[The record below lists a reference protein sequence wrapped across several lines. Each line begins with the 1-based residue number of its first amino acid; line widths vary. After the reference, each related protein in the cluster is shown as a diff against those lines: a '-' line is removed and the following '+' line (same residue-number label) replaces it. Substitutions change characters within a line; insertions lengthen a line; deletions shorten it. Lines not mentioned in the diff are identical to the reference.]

1 MRRQETTRMI
11 HKPHS
16 NKQELYISS
25 CEKAG
30 NGGGIYK
37 YSLSDQGKLKYLAY
51 LPCDQPMYAVSENE
65 RLHILLRAPFE
76 ESENSGYF
84 SCKSNF
90 SDRSQIQNTL
100 GKVACHIAADRD
112 VYITNYL
119 SGNIVKNCKQAV
131 FHDGYGVNVSRQ
143 EMAHTHFAAIS
154 SDHKYVLCCDLGTDT
169 IFIYDRNLNE
179 ISKTKVPDG
188 YGVRHLVFSEDKKF
202 FYTSNELVPSV
213 SVFEYANGNAKPI
226 KTYKLPCRDK
236 KSTAAAIRLAEGK
249 NLYVSVRGEN
259 SIFAFDV
266 KAQTLQLRERFSCN
280 GDSPKDFNIVDDFIV
295 CANENS
301 DNIVVFQKYD
311 LTVMDTICL
320 KSPVCITIAN

>member
-76 ESENSGYF
+76 ESGNSGYF
-84 SCKSNF
+84 SCKSDF

-131 FHDGYGVNVSRQ
+131 FLDGYG
-143 EMAHTHFAAIS
+143 E
-154 SDHKYVLCCDLGTDT
+154 
-169 IFIYDRNLNE
+169 
-179 ISKTKVPDG
+179 VPNG

>member
-84 SCKSNF
+84 SCKSDF

-100 GKVACHIAADRD
+100 GKVACHIAADRELQD
-112 VYITNYL
+112 AFRFTMSNGVKRLNLRKEVTKDQYDYHGITDLTSAFRETEY
-119 SGNIVKNCKQAV
+119 KQPHFEKEMQYNTLASRSK
-131 FHDGYGVNVSRQ
+131 FCEISNEIFDKPEITSLNRFSNSTETLLYDINGLRVS
-143 EMAHTHFAAIS
+143 
-154 SDHKYVLCCDLGTDT
+154 KLKVLR
-169 IFIYDRNLNE
+169 IYDILCHNHLGNTLDALLYSICYNKIITEEEYRNLRKD
-179 ISKTKVPDG
+179 IIQVTGWK
-188 YGVRHLVFSEDKKF
+188 
-202 FYTSNELVPSV
+202 
-213 SVFEYANGNAKPI
+213 
-226 KTYKLPCRDK
+226 
-236 KSTAAAIRLAEGK
+236 
-249 NLYVSVRGEN
+249 GE
-259 SIFAFDV
+259 
-266 KAQTLQLRERFSCN
+266 
-280 GDSPKDFNIVDDFIV
+280 
-295 CANENS
+295 
-301 DNIVVFQKYD
+301 
-311 LTVMDTICL
+311 
-320 KSPVCITIAN
+320 